1 MILFLSKQIG
11 ERFMA
16 VVKKIFNTNL
26 LFNNDNH
33 NDNNHK
39 TFKNKSY
46 ILPDSKIF
54 KCCSLNFTNVTLS
67 SYLSVFSNLNILVL
81 TDKSGILLSIR
92 RLMAYVQLPM
102 HLIQELPLDHF
113 LCRLS
118 VNSPLGSFPASFIC

>member
-39 TFKNKSY
+39 TFSKFCMLFI
-46 ILPDSKIF
+46 ILCVKVHSGNSSSDSTSIHVI
-54 KCCSLNFTNVTLS
+54 SFTPVS
-67 SYLSVFSNLNILVL
+67 RS
-81 TDKSGILLSIR
+81 
-92 RLMAYVQLPM
+92 
-102 HLIQELPLDHF
+102 
-113 LCRLS
+113 
-118 VNSPLGSFPASFIC
+118 